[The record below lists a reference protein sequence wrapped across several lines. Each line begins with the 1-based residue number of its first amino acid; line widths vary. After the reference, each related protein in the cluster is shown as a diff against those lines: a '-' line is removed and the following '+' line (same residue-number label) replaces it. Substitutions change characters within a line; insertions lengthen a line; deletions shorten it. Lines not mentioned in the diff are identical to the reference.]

1 MGVGREVERKGERI
15 SDLAP
20 KGALPPARWRYQHFI
35 EGVATEQIAEKAGAD
50 PTRVARVF
58 ARSGGEGEKDQVHIV
73 GSPDVVKEIADG
85 LESPKREL
93 HTWYVGDAVTVEEER
108 ETVSPALE
116 ELVRSIPP
124 AIISSPRDFL
134 DAAFK
139 LPLVAGPG
147 AEVVERDLSDA
158 LEGFEPGKQP
168 KKEGGE

>member
-1 MGVGREVERKGERI
+1 MEVGRDVGRKGERI

-20 KGALPPARWRYQHFI
+20 KEAHPPARWRYQHFI

-58 ARSGGEGEKDQVHIV
+58 SKSGGEGEKDQVHIV
-73 GSPDVVKEIADG
+73 GAPDVVKEIADG

-93 HTWYVGDAVTVEEER
+93 HTWYVGDAETVEEER
-108 ETVSPALE
+108 EAVSPALE

-124 AIISSPRDFL
+124 AIITSPREFL
-134 DAAFK
+134 ASAFN
-139 LPLVAGPG
+139 LPLEAAPG
-147 AEVVERDLSDA
+147 AEVIERDLGDA
-158 LEGFEPGKQP
+158 LEGFERGKQT